1 MSLSGLYANL
11 RQLLARTSHGRDTLD
26 ILKVLGSPP
35 TYKDAPRYIEG
46 IEIYEGFARLHPDN
60 CAVKERTGDGVPV
73 GACQFYLP
81 DGKTCPRHGK
91 VKE

>member
-1 MSLSGLYANL
+1 MKPIL
-11 RQLLARTSHGRDTLD
+11 RLICWLLGHKHQVAGDYSVCWRCGQVKET
-26 ILKVLGSPP
+26 
-35 TYKDAPRYIEG
+35 PRYIKG
-46 IEIYEGFARLHPDN
+46 VEIYEGFARLHPHN